1 VAHWRSLPSTQD
13 PKAIDFLEGIVRQE
27 KLEGYFLIPAA
38 DTDVKFAAQAHARL
52 SKHLTLLLP
61 DWSSLQ
67 WAADKVRTY
76 QRAAE
81 LGLAVPEIYPVRSE
95 ADAACLP
102 MRFPVALKP
111 AMRLAS
117 NRFTRAKVWR
127 ADDRDSV
134 VRLYAEAASLVGPD
148 NIVVQELVPGGGEC
162 QLSYAGLWWQ
172 GRPVTSFTARRTR
185 QYPIDFSYTST
196 FVETI
201 HAEDVRAAGE
211 TFLSSIGHHGL
222 CEIEFKRDPRNGAL
236 KLLDVNP
243 RPWSWLGLAD
253 AAGVDFGAAIMALAS
268 GRKSPAMH
276 ARQDVAWMFAQRDP
290 VVAFHLGLSGQL
302 DIGDWL
308 VSLTRART
316 FATFSWR
323 DPLPALI
330 ELPLTAW
337 RVLARHLEHRL

>member
-1 VAHWRSLPSTQD
+1 
-13 PKAIDFLEGIVRQE
+13 IDFLEGIVRQE

-102 MRFPVALKP
+102 MRVPVALKP

-134 VRLYAEAASLVGPD
+134 VRLYADAASLV
-148 NIVVQELVPGGGEC
+148 
-162 QLSYAGLWWQ
+162 A
-172 GRPVTSFTARRTR
+172 
-185 QYPIDFSYTST
+185 
-196 FVETI
+196 
-201 HAEDVRAAGE
+201 
-211 TFLSSIGHHGL
+211 
-222 CEIEFKRDPRNGAL
+222 
-236 KLLDVNP
+236 
-243 RPWSWLGLAD
+243 
-253 AAGVDFGAAIMALAS
+253 
-268 GRKSPAMH
+268 
-276 ARQDVAWMFAQRDP
+276 
-290 VVAFHLGLSGQL
+290 
-302 DIGDWL
+302 
-308 VSLTRART
+308 
-316 FATFSWR
+316 
-323 DPLPALI
+323 
-330 ELPLTAW
+330 
-337 RVLARHLEHRL
+337 